1 MLPPPPTSLFYLNM
15 ANFLVEFALREG
27 VTHITIVA
35 GDLRSCNGS
44 HSFHGVQR
52 LAQAAAKRIPT
63 AWGVRPDHE
72 FGETQESQVH
82 LSS

>member
-35 GDLRSCNGS
+35 GDLRSSCNGS
-44 HSFHGVQR
+44 HSFHGVQ
-52 LAQAAAKRIPT
+52 
-63 AWGVRPDHE
+63 GVNSI
-72 FGETQESQVH
+72 ESQQTFKQSFYISVGH
-82 LSS
+82 PDPRPLL